1 MNRQKLS
8 GMATTF
14 LQRRYGVSLGR
25 RYVLAAASVVLFS
38 VLGYS
43 QVSRST
49 NSLTKSE
56 LHYSEA
62 SLPKKMLVSDER
74 LVDANNK
81 FGFKLFSQLW
91 QKNSSQENIFL
102 SPLSVAIAL
111 SMAYNGARGSTQEA
125 MAKTIELHGMSLQEI
140 NSAYATLKELLE
152 NPDPQVQLTIAN
164 SLWVNPEANLQPN
177 FIQSVQELYE
187 AQVIKLH
194 LEDTA
199 SVNNINNWVEEST
212 KGKITKIVEQIP
224 ADQVL
229 FLINAMHFQGQW
241 SHKFDKSQTTKHPFR
256 LISGAQKQHP
266 MMSQTGEYR
275 YYENDQFQ
283 AVSLPYGEDGRIG
296 FYIFLPKQESDL
308 SSFYQN
314 FNFDNWEKWISQ
326 FRNRDGFIR
335 LPRFKTDDDVT
346 LNHALQALGMSE
358 AFSHQAN
365 FSGMGTNVKI
375 SEVKHRTFLEVN
387 EEGTEASAA
396 TSVGMVPTAFR
407 EKPEPFRMIVDGPFF
422 CAIRDHQTGSILFM
436 SAITY
441 PQV

>member
-8 GMATTF
+8 GVATTF

-62 SLPKKMLVSDER
+62 SLPKKMLVSDEK

-102 SPLSVAIAL
+102 SPSSVAIAL

-125 MAKTIELHGMSLQEI
+125 MAKTLELQGISLPEI
-140 NSAYATLKELLE
+140 NSAYATFKELLE

-164 SLWVNPEANLQPN
+164 SLWANQQATLQPN
-177 FIQSVQELYE
+177 FIQSIQDLYK
-187 AQVIKLH
+187 AQVIKLDFQ
-194 LEDTA
+194 DTA
-199 SVNNINNWVEEST
+199 SVNTINKWVEDST
-212 KGKITKIVEQIP
+212 QGKITKIVEQIP
-224 ADQVL
+224 PEQVL
-229 FLINAMHFQGQW
+229 FLINAIYFKGQW
-241 SHKFDKSQTTKHPFR
+241 SSKFDKSQTAKHPFR

-266 MMSQTGEYR
+266 MMSQTGKYR

-283 AVSLPYGEDGRIG
+283 AVSLPYGEDGKIS

-308 SSFYQN
+308 PTFYENLN
-314 FNFDNWEKWISQ
+314 FENWEKWISQ

-335 LPRFKTDDDVT
+335 LPRFKTDYDVT

-358 AFSHQAN
+358 AFSNQAN
-365 FSGMGTNVKI
+365 FSGIGNNVKI
-375 SEVKHRTFLEVN
+375 SQVKHKTFVEVN

-396 TSVGMVPTAFR
+396 TSVAMVARALR
-407 EKPEPFRMIVDGPFF
+407 EKPEPFRMIVDRPFF

-436 SAITY
+436 GVITD
-441 PQV
+441 PQ